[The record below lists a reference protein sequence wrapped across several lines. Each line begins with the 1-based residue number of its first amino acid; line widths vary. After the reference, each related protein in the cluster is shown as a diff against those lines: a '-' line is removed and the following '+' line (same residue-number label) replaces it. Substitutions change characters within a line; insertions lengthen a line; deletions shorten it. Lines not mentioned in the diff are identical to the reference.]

1 MLMTRLPAPVAIF
14 SLGIL
19 LGSLSSL
26 AGCSAEH
33 YSQRADD
40 AATRILE
47 IEESRATRE
56 RREFVQ
62 VPSLVTDGE
71 DLDETGRRSSK
82 AEAIEYEPTR
92 VLSLGD
98 ALELAVKGNRDH
110 LRRRESLYLRALSL
124 RGVRHSY
131 APQLDLSLGYLFN
144 DGAGGQ
150 TSQGVGVNGGVSQV
164 LPWGGTLSFDADTGY
179 ETQGSEQNHSTS
191 AGVHLT
197 QPLLRGAGA
206 AISHESLIQAERD
219 LVYSIR
225 DFELAREEFSIDVA
239 SRFFNL
245 VRSGRTIENLQTNL
259 DGFVFYRKQAEA
271 LYNVGRASELDVLRA
286 RRSEL
291 NSTDDLISAQEER
304 LVSLDRFRIFLGLPK
319 SQPVEVK
326 PEAPEYV
333 DANFDIE
340 EAVDLAFENRLDVI
354 TRIQQLED
362 ERRGVAI
369 AKDGLR
375 PDLTLTSTF
384 GTSSDPVHSFDDQDF
399 RRDAFTAGLS
409 MSLPVDRVSEGNAYR
424 QAQIGMVQAERSFQE
439 FRDDLELQIRS
450 SFRELERRRQSL
462 DIQEELIFGQ
472 EKNVRIAQLRFEQ
485 GSGQVDN
492 RDVTEAND
500 QLLEA
505 RNRMIDERVNYEI
518 ARLQLLKDLGI
529 LFIDEK
535 GMFQE

>member
-1 MLMTRLPAPVAIF
+1 MLMTRLPAPVAIC
-14 SLGIL
+14 SLGVL
-19 LGSLSSL
+19 LGTSSVL
-26 AGCSAEH
+26 VGCSAEH
-33 YSQRADD
+33 YSRNADA
-40 AATRILE
+40 AATRILDL
-47 IEESRATRE
+47 EESRVTRE
-56 RREFVQ
+56 RRANVQ
-62 VPSLVTDGE
+62 VPKLLKE
-71 DLDETGRRSSK
+71 DEEPG
-82 AEAIEYEPTR
+82 AEEREPATEPIEYEEVR
-92 VLSLGD
+92 VLSLQD

-131 APQLDLSLGYLFN
+131 APQLDMSLSYLFS
-144 DGAGGQ
+144 DGAAGES
-150 TSQGVGVNGGVSQV
+150 TQGVGVNGGVSQR
-164 LPWGGTLSFDADTGY
+164 LPWGGTISFDANTGY
-179 ETQGSEQNHSTS
+179 DVSGSDGTYSSS
-191 AGVHLT
+191 AGISLT

-219 LVYSIR
+219 LVYAIR
-225 DFELAREEFSIDVA
+225 DFELAREDFSIEVA
-239 SRFFNL
+239 SSFFSL
-245 VRSGRTIENLQTNL
+245 VRSMRTIENLQTNL

-271 LYNVGRASELDVLRA
+271 LYNVGRATELDVLRA

-291 NSTDDLISAQEER
+291 NSTDSLISAQEER
-304 LVSLDRFRIFLGLPK
+304 LVALDRFRIFLGLPK
-319 SQPVEVK
+319 SQPVDVK
-326 PEAPEYV
+326 PEAPEYI
-333 DANFDIE
+333 DANYDIE
-340 EAVDLAFENRLDVI
+340 DAIDLAFENRLDVI

-362 ERRGVAI
+362 QRRSLAI

-375 PDLTLTSTF
+375 PDLSLTSGF
-384 GTSSDPVHSFDDQDF
+384 GTSSDPSSSFDDQDF
-399 RRDAFTAGLS
+399 QRDAFTAGLN
-409 MSLPVDRVSEGNAYR
+409 MSLPVDRVSESNAYR
-424 QAQIGMVQAERSFQE
+424 QAQISMAQAERSFDE
-439 FRDDLELQIRS
+439 FRDSLELQIRS

-485 GSGQVDN
+485 GNGQVDN

-518 ARLQLLKDLGI
+518 SRLQLLKDLGI